1 MFYQNAF
8 YLIEKI
14 LKYDIL
20 CCFCMYMILEKEFFV
35 VNKILKDCLCNVV
48 NRLNVF

>member
-1 MFYQNAF
+1 MFYQNGF

-20 CCFCMYMILEKEFFV
+20 CCFLYVYDIREGLFCRK
-35 VNKILKDCLCNVV
+35 
-48 NRLNVF
+48 

>member
-1 MFYQNAF
+1 MLFLYG
-8 YLIEKI
+8 
-14 LKYDIL
+14 YDIR
-20 CCFCMYMILEKEFFV
+20 EGFFFA

>member
-1 MFYQNAF
+1 MLFLYG
-8 YLIEKI
+8 
-14 LKYDIL
+14 YDIR
-20 CCFCMYMILEKEFFV
+20 EGFFA